1 MFILLSAIFL
11 YTYISVDRIY
21 KIESMIKIE
30 EESGE
35 SLLLSPSLSQSNINL
50 EQEIVLY
57 LSKTNV
63 SKLVS
68 DLKLDVVA
76 RMDEKIISVADVID
90 FEKYNFKYNLI
101 KPTPHY
107 YSIVKEADGFSVF
120 DNNSTLI
127 RENARFGDE
136 ITDQNGVF
144 VITRLD
150 IDVGKEIL
158 LSFYDKSTIV
168 KYYVEKIYL
177 NEVIDSRFSWEQGN
191 LLSVSYNTSDVKQ
204 GIEIVNKANNIFLQ
218 QDIQRKSTE
227 ADKSLV
233 FIDEQLASAKD
244 QLEESEIK
252 LSNFQKEFGTLNVNL
267 EIEGYIDEIAVINE
281 KIRGIQIRR
290 VELESRYSSDNITI
304 QSLQSQESELLK
316 QLEQINEKIE
326 LLPKTQ
332 QEYVNLYGDVE
343 INKNFYQELMAK
355 KLEVSIIKASTL
367 GRVEIIDQAYLKGK
381 IFPSGRNF
389 LALFL
394 GIYSVLAAALIYI
407 RTYYFNVLKYP
418 SAVLDLRDDLKI
430 TGVISE
436 LEDINDKDEL
446 YKNFETTCSN
456 ILLDTKNTDSRV
468 IQISGPTEQVGKS
481 TVAINISRAL
491 ANLNKKVLLL
501 DFDYK
506 KGKLH
511 ETFDVDVIENMDI
524 FSNLDLM
531 ENFKINE
538 NLYFIPRRKKGSKHF
553 LPFIESNSA
562 KVFFEEAKKKFDFII
577 IDTTPM
583 LNLVDAV
590 AVTQYADLLYLVCRH
605 NKTMEK
611 EIKGN
616 LQLLDSIDMQTSG
629 IVYNAFKEYFGN
641 YYYYSDYDYKYDY
654 AYKYE
659 YGEDE
664 KN

>member
-1 MFILLSAIFL
+1 
-11 YTYISVDRIY
+11 
-21 KIESMIKIE
+21 
-30 EESGE
+30 
-35 SLLLSPSLSQSNINL
+35 
-50 EQEIVLY
+50 
-57 LSKTNV
+57 
-63 SKLVS
+63 
-68 DLKLDVVA
+68 
-76 RMDEKIISVADVID
+76 
-90 FEKYNFKYNLI
+90 
-101 KPTPHY
+101 
-107 YSIVKEADGFSVF
+107 
-120 DNNSTLI
+120 
-127 RENARFGDE
+127 
-136 ITDQNGVF
+136 
-144 VITRLD
+144 
-150 IDVGKEIL
+150 
-158 LSFYDKSTIV
+158 
-168 KYYVEKIYL
+168 
-177 NEVIDSRFSWEQGN
+177 
-191 LLSVSYNTSDVKQ
+191 
-204 GIEIVNKANNIFLQ
+204 
-218 QDIQRKSTE
+218 
-227 ADKSLV
+227 
-233 FIDEQLASAKD
+233 
-244 QLEESEIK
+244 
-252 LSNFQKEFGTLNVNL
+252 
-267 EIEGYIDEIAVINE
+267 
-281 KIRGIQIRR
+281 
-290 VELESRYSSDNITI
+290 
-304 QSLQSQESELLK
+304 
-316 QLEQINEKIE
+316 
-326 LLPKTQ
+326 
-332 QEYVNLYGDVE
+332 
-343 INKNFYQELMAK
+343 MAK

>member
-1 MFILLSAIFL
+1 MFLLLGATFL
-11 YTYISVDRIY
+11 YTYVSLDRVY

-30 EESGE
+30 EESAE
-35 SLLLSPSLSQSNINL
+35 SLLLSASLSQSNINL

-57 LSKTNV
+57 LSKTNL

-68 DLKLDVVA
+68 DLKLDVIA
-76 RMDEKIISVADVID
+76 SMDEKIISVADVID
-90 FEKYNFKYNLI
+90 FEKYNFKYDLI
-101 KPTPHY
+101 KPATHY
-107 YSIVKEADGFSVF
+107 YSIIKEADGFSVY
-120 DNNSTLI
+120 DIDSSLI

-136 ITDQNGVF
+136 INDQNGSF

-168 KYYVEKIYL
+168 QYYLEKIYL

-204 GIEIVNKANNIFLQ
+204 GIEIVNKANSIFLQ
-218 QDIQRKSTE
+218 QDIQRKSSE

-244 QLEESEIK
+244 QLEESELK

-281 KIRGIQIRR
+281 KIRGVQIRR

-316 QLEQINEKIE
+316 QLEQINQKIE

-367 GRVEIIDQAYLKGK
+367 GRVEIIDQAYLSGK

-394 GIYSVLAAALIYI
+394 VIYGILAVVLIYI
-407 RTYYFNVLKYP
+407 RTYFFNVLKYP
-418 SAVLDLRDDLKI
+418 SAVLDLRDNLKI
-430 TGVISE
+430 TGVVSE

-446 YKNFETTCSN
+446 SKNFENTCSN
-456 ILLDTKNTDSRV
+456 VLLDIKNTDSKV

-481 TVAINISRAL
+481 TVAINISRGL
-491 ANLNKKVLLL
+491 ANLNKKILLL

-511 ETFDVDVIENMDI
+511 ESFDVDRLENMDI

-605 NKTMEK
+605 GKTMEK

-616 LQLLDSIDMQTSG
+616 FQLLDSIDMQASG
-629 IVYNAFKEYFGN
+629 IIYNAFKEYFGN